1 MSAREAAIGTM
12 AAGRFKRGV
21 SFIAFAAVLLATA
34 WLTVPSAAS
43 RDSDSGGGRRG
54 AYLWTKT
61 VRGDF
66 EEVLENVRSALGRR
80 NFPVNNVRNYREN
93 FNKRISQTGGEK
105 LPYAQY
111 QALEFCNVMLAIE
124 ALRKDARMG
133 VFMPCRIVMF
143 SRLGS
148 GEVTL
153 MTVNPRFMPRILDN
167 AELAPIAARVEAAIL
182 EIFESV
188 DF

>member
-1 MSAREAAIGTM
+1 MKVPRFAMGAK
-12 AAGRFKRGV
+12 AAGRVYGRVCGRACLV
-21 SFIAFAAVLLATA
+21 ALLAVLLFAT
-34 WLTVPSAAS
+34 SASS
-43 RDSDSGGGRRG
+43 RELDSGGGQRG

-66 EEVLENVRSALGRR
+66 EEVLENVRSALGRK
-80 NFPVNNVRNYREN
+80 NFPLNNIRNYREN
-93 FNKRISQTGGEK
+93 FNKRLQQTGGDK

-111 QALEFCNVMLAIE
+111 QLLEFCNVMLAIE

-133 VFMPCRIVMF
+133 VFMPCRIVLY
-143 SRLGS
+143 SRPGS

-153 MTVNPRFMPRILDN
+153 MTVNPRFMPKILDN
-167 AELAPIAARVEAAIL
+167 PELASIAARVEAAIL